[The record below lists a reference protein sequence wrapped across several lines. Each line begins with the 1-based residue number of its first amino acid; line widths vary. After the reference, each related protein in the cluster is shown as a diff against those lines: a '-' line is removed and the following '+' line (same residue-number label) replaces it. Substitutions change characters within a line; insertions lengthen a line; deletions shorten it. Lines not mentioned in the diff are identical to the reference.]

1 MVFIYNMLPSGVLLL
16 TLDRIDA
23 NSLQATPSEAFF
35 SGLFDSLLV
44 SIYTPVKRQ
53 RPFHVREKYIVQKHN
68 GIMTLL
74 VFKPGNFFRVRVR
87 VRVRVELSGHCILV
101 L

>member
-23 NSLQATPSEAFF
+23 IHYRLPPSEAFF

-44 SIYTPVKRQ
+44 SIYTPEKRQ
-53 RPFHVREKYIVQKHN
+53 RPFHVREKYIAQKHN

-74 VFKPGNFFRVRVR
+74 VFKPGNFLTL
-87 VRVRVELSGHCILV
+87 ELSGHCILV